1 MATKL
6 DMFSATHES
15 VTVPMDRD
23 RKIWTALRA
32 HHIAVNQA
40 LPCPLRKK

>member
-1 MATKL
+1 MAAKPG
-6 DMFSATHES
+6 MFFATHES
-15 VTVPMDRD
+15 VTVPMGRD